1 MYEGSEISHNTKETS
16 FIRTVSRTFEHELV
30 PGIILSMKVVVALK
44 WQENFECAHW
54 PYQPQQK
61 TIHPHEEEAKTK
73 MRMPVDI
80 LKGGMHVTQETS
92 NAFELYPRCFCHQR
106 VCK

>member
-1 MYEGSEISHNTKETS
+1 M
-16 FIRTVSRTFEHELV
+16 
-30 PGIILSMKVVVALK
+30 PGIILSMTVVVALK
-44 WQENFECAHW
+44 WQEDLECAHW
-54 PYQPQQK
+54 PHQPQQK

-80 LKGGMHVTQETS
+80 LKGGMHVTQEPS
-92 NAFELYPRCFCHQR
+92 NAFELSPSFSCHQC